1 MKRWGGI
8 WLIFLIVGMSLST
21 AFSSSQVIAAS
32 SDPYQE
38 FWDIL
43 NREAELVVGIENG
56 NLSLAP
62 ELIQNSRLGAENAAN
77 ISALIW
83 QALEELKASGVK
95 TYYTAEELR
104 EMAQNISEN
113 GLPQETVDALKAQ
126 GWTDAQIRALEEY
139 IVQNGAN
146 ITEDFNMT
154 AFLEEFSMAFISVAF
169 KYNHYEAWALE
180 KWKWTHPL
188 KLQLGTKGR

>member
-1 MKRWGGI
+1 MT
-8 WLIFLIVGMSLST
+8 VSAGMSNNY
-21 AFSSSQVIAAS
+21 AAAVTT
-32 SDPYQE
+32 SDSYE
-38 FWDIL
+38 AFWDIL

-62 ELIQNSRLGAENAAN
+62 ELIQNSRLGADNAAN

-83 QALEELKASGVK
+83 QALEDLKASGVK

-113 GLPQETVDALKAQ
+113 GLPQENVDALKEQ
-126 GWTDAQIRALEEY
+126 GWTDEQIQALEEY

-154 AFLEEFSMAFISVAF
+154 AFLKDFSMAFVEVGF
-169 KYNHYEAWALE
+169 KYNHYEA
-180 KWKWTHPL
+180 
-188 KLQLGTKGR
+188 